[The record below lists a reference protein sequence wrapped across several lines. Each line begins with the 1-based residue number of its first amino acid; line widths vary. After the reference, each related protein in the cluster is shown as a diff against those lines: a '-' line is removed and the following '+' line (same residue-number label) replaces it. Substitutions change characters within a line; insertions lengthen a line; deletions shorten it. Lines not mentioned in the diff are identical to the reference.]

1 MPIYDSI
8 TELVGSTP
16 LVQLNRWGKA
26 HSLEATLLAKVESFN
41 PAGSAKDR
49 IALSMIREAEKAGKL
64 KPGAVII
71 EPTSGNTGI
80 GLASIAAARGYRAIF
95 TMPET
100 MSIERRK
107 LLQAYGGEVVLTEGS
122 KGMAGAV
129 EKAEALANEIPG
141 SFIPSQFDNPD
152 NPKAHMLTTGP
163 EIWADT
169 DGKIDCFIAGV
180 GTGGTVS
187 GTGRFLKAKNPNI
200 RIVAVEPK
208 ASPLISEG
216 VAGPHAIQ
224 GIGANFIP
232 KNYDGSVVDEVIQV
246 SNEDALVT
254 GRTLPQTEGFLVG
267 ISSGAALWAATQ
279 VALRPE
285 MKGKTIVVM
294 LPDSGERYLSTAL
307 YA

>member
-169 DGKIDCFIAGV
+169 EGKIDCFIAGV

-246 SNEDALVT
+246 SNEDALAT

>member
-16 LVQLNRWGKA
+16 LVQLNRWAKA
-26 HSLEATLLAKVESFN
+26 HGLEATLLAKVESFN

-129 EKAEALANEIPG
+129 EKAEALAKEIPG

-169 DGKIDCFIAGV
+169 EGKIDCFIAGV

-200 RIVAVEPK
+200 HIVAVEPK

-246 SNEDALVT
+246 SNEDALAT
-254 GRTLPQTEGFLVG
+254 GRALPQTEGFLVG

>member
-129 EKAEALANEIPG
+129 EKAEALAKEIPG

-169 DGKIDCFIAGV
+169 EGKIDCFIAGV

-246 SNEDALVT
+246 SNEDALAT
-254 GRTLPQTEGFLVG
+254 GRALPQKEGFLIG

>member
-16 LVQLNRWGKA
+16 LVQLNRWAKA
-26 HSLEATLLAKVESFN
+26 HGLEATLLAKVESFN

-129 EKAEALANEIPG
+129 EKAEALAKEIPG
-141 SFIPSQFDNPD
+141 SFIPSQFDNPN

-169 DGKIDCFIAGV
+169 EGKIDCFIAGV

-232 KNYDGSVVDEVIQV
+232 QNYDGSVVDEVIQV
-246 SNEDALVT
+246 SNEDALAT

>member
-16 LVQLNRWGKA
+16 LVQLNRWAKSHG
-26 HSLEATLLAKVESFN
+26 LEATLLAKVESFN

-129 EKAEALANEIPG
+129 EKAEALAKEIPG

-163 EIWADT
+163 EIWTDT
-169 DGKIDCFIAGV
+169 EGKIDCFIAGV

-246 SNEDALVT
+246 SNEDALAS
-254 GRTLPQTEGFLVG
+254 GRALPQKEGFLIG

-285 MKGKTIVVM
+285 MKGKTIVVL

>member
-129 EKAEALANEIPG
+129 EKAEALAKEIPG

-152 NPKAHMLTTGP
+152 NPKAHVLTTGP

-169 DGKIDCFIAGV
+169 EGKIDCFIAGV

-246 SNEDALVT
+246 SNEDALAT
-254 GRTLPQTEGFLVG
+254 GRALPQKEGFLIG

>member
-16 LVQLNRWGKA
+16 LVQLNRWAKA
-26 HSLEATLLAKVESFN
+26 HGLEATLLAKVESFN

-129 EKAEALANEIPG
+129 EKAEALAKEIPE

-169 DGKIDCFIAGV
+169 EGKIDCFIAGV

-246 SNEDALVT
+246 SNEDALAT

>member
-16 LVQLNRWGKA
+16 LVQLNRWAKA
-26 HSLEATLLAKVESFN
+26 HGLEATLLAKVESFN

-129 EKAEALANEIPG
+129 EKAEALAKEIPG

-169 DGKIDCFIAGV
+169 EGKIDCFIAGV

-246 SNEDALVT
+246 SNEDALAT
-254 GRTLPQTEGFLVG
+254 GRALPQTEGFLVG

>member
-129 EKAEALANEIPG
+129 EKAEALAKEIPG

-152 NPKAHMLTTGP
+152 NPKAHVLTTGP

-169 DGKIDCFIAGV
+169 EGKIDCFIAGV

-246 SNEDALVT
+246 SNEDALAT

>member
-16 LVQLNRWGKA
+16 LVQLNRWAKA
-26 HSLEATLLAKVESFN
+26 HGLEATLLAKVESFN

-152 NPKAHMLTTGP
+152 NPKAHVLTTGP

-169 DGKIDCFIAGV
+169 EGKIDCFIAGV

-246 SNEDALVT
+246 SNEDALAT

>member
-16 LVQLNRWGKA
+16 LVQLNRWAKA
-26 HSLEATLLAKVESFN
+26 HGLEATLLAKVESFN

-129 EKAEALANEIPG
+129 EKAEALAKEIPG

-169 DGKIDCFIAGV
+169 EGKIDCFIAGV

-246 SNEDALVT
+246 SNEDALAT
-254 GRTLPQTEGFLVG
+254 GRALPQTEGFLIG

-285 MKGKTIVVM
+285 MKGKTIVVL

>member
-152 NPKAHMLTTGP
+152 NPKAHVLTTGP

-169 DGKIDCFIAGV
+169 EGKIDCFIAGV

-232 KNYDGSVVDEVIQV
+232 KNYDGSVVDEVIKV
-246 SNEDALVT
+246 SNEDALAT

>member
-16 LVQLNRWGKA
+16 LVQLNRWAKA
-26 HSLEATLLAKVESFN
+26 HGLEATLLAKVESFN

-152 NPKAHMLTTGP
+152 NPKAHVLTTGP

-169 DGKIDCFIAGV
+169 EGKIDCFIAGV

-232 KNYDGSVVDEVIQV
+232 QNYDGSVVDEVIQV
-246 SNEDALVT
+246 SNEDALAT

>member
-16 LVQLNRWGKA
+16 LVQLNRWAKA
-26 HSLEATLLAKVESFN
+26 HGLEATLLAKVESFN

-129 EKAEALANEIPG
+129 EKAEALAKEIPG

-169 DGKIDCFIAGV
+169 EGKIDCFIAGV

-232 KNYDGSVVDEVIQV
+232 QNYDGSVVDEVIQV
-246 SNEDALVT
+246 SNEDALAT

>member
-16 LVQLNRWGKA
+16 LVQLNRWAKA
-26 HSLEATLLAKVESFN
+26 HGLEATLLAKVESFN

-129 EKAEALANEIPG
+129 EKAEALAKEIPG
-141 SFIPSQFDNPD
+141 SFIPSQFDNPN

-169 DGKIDCFIAGV
+169 EGKIDCFIAGV

-246 SNEDALVT
+246 SNEDALAT
-254 GRTLPQTEGFLVG
+254 GRALPQKEGFLIG

-285 MKGKTIVVM
+285 MKGKTIVVL

>member
-152 NPKAHMLTTGP
+152 NPKAHVLTTGP

-169 DGKIDCFIAGV
+169 EGKIDCFIAGV

-246 SNEDALVT
+246 SNEDALAT

>member
-16 LVQLNRWGKA
+16 LVQLNRWAKA

-129 EKAEALANEIPG
+129 EKAEALAKEIPG

-152 NPKAHMLTTGP
+152 NPKAHVLTTGP

-169 DGKIDCFIAGV
+169 EGKIDCFIAGV

-246 SNEDALVT
+246 SNEDALAT
-254 GRTLPQTEGFLVG
+254 GRALPQTEGFLVG

>member
-16 LVQLNRWGKA
+16 LVQLNRWAKA
-26 HSLEATLLAKVESFN
+26 HGLEATLLAKVESFN

-129 EKAEALANEIPG
+129 EKAEALAKEIPG

-169 DGKIDCFIAGV
+169 EGKIDCFIAGV

-200 RIVAVEPK
+200 HIVAIEPK

-246 SNEDALVT
+246 SNEDALAT
-254 GRTLPQTEGFLVG
+254 GRALPKKEGFLIG

-285 MKGKTIVVM
+285 MKGKTIVVL

>member
-152 NPKAHMLTTGP
+152 NPKAHVLTTGP

-169 DGKIDCFIAGV
+169 EGKIDCFIAGV

-246 SNEDALVT
+246 SNEDALAT
-254 GRTLPQTEGFLVG
+254 GRALPQTEGFLVG

>member
-129 EKAEALANEIPG
+129 EKAEALAKEIPG

-169 DGKIDCFIAGV
+169 EGKIDCFIAGV